1 MYLEVD
7 LPDADPS
14 VEIRFSWFGKTAN
27 RMPEALWLSFQPA
40 VANPRGWTLG
50 KSGGPVSPFDV
61 VTGGNRAMHA
71 VLDGLRYQGPEGAL
85 TIESLDAPVVALGER
100 LPVHFTRE
108 QPDLAGG
115 FHFSLF
121 NNGWG
126 TNYIQWF
133 GEDMRFRFR
142 ITTA

>member
-1 MYLEVD
+1 
-7 LPDADPS
+7 
-14 VEIRFSWFGKTAN
+14 
-27 RMPEALWLSFQPA
+27 
-40 VANPRGWTLG
+40 
-50 KSGGPVSPFDV
+50 
-61 VTGGNRAMHA
+61 MHA
-71 VLDGLRYQGPEGAL
+71 VLDGLRYKGIEGAL
-85 TIESLDAPVVALGER
+85 VRSRRWMPRWIALGER
-100 LPVHFTRE
+100 LPVHFSRA

-142 ITTA
+142 LVC